1 SGGPFRRAARFLARE
16 YPRLRTLITGLNYP
30 RKAHTMSSYTAPT
43 GYRHTLHITFRFA
56 DMDAMGH
63 VDNATYLTYFES
75 ARIAYALEIFRLGDV
90 AQLGMILAK
99 LTVEFKLPL
108 TLGDEIVVY
117 TRCSRLGTK
126 SFDLEAQILR
136 YQAGETQV
144 AATGPAV
151 MV

>member
-1 SGGPFRRAARFLARE
+1 
-16 YPRLRTLITGLNYP
+16 
-30 RKAHTMSSYTAPT
+30 MSSYTAPT
-43 GYRHTLHITFRFA
+43 GYRHTLPITIRFA

-63 VDNATYLTYFES
+63 VNNATYLTYFES

-99 LTVEFKLPL
+99 MTVEYKLPL

-136 YQAGETQV
+136 FQAGKTQV
-144 AATGPAV
+144 AATGQAV
-151 MV
+151 MVTYDYASEQTVAVPAAWRQHLLAYEPGLAQP